1 MLYYKFQ
8 NYDEFKEIF
17 GLNYHSNGTK
27 SRKNKILLS
36 FIKNRALL
44 HDAVSSNNYK
54 LLHISDM
61 QTLKQTLTGKLIDAA
76 IDLPYCVTLI
86 DKTYGSSRYSTDAS
100 NGICEDDVSVTSI
113 TRTTIEYSRCAAVS
127 SSAH

>member
-8 NYDEFKEIF
+8 NYEEFKELF

-36 FIKNRALL
+36 FIKNKALL
-44 HDAVSSNNYK
+44 HDAVKSNNYE

-61 QTLKQTLTGKLIDAA
+61 QTLKQVVTGKIRDAA
-76 IDLPYCVTLI
+76 VNLPYCVTLI
-86 DKTYGSSRYSTDAS
+86 DKVCISD
-100 NGICEDDVSVTSI
+100 ICRSL
-113 TRTTIEYSRCAAVS
+113 
-127 SSAH
+127 

>member
-8 NYDEFKEIF
+8 NYEEFKEIF

-44 HDAVSSNNYK
+44 HDAIRTGNYEF
-54 LLHISDM
+54 LHISDM
-61 QTLKQTLTGKLIDAA
+61 QTLKQVVIGKIRDAA
-76 IDLPYCVTLI
+76 IDLF
-86 DKTYGSSRYSTDAS
+86 
-100 NGICEDDVSVTSI
+100 
-113 TRTTIEYSRCAAVS
+113 
-127 SSAH
+127 

>member
-8 NYDEFKEIF
+8 NYEEFKEIF

-44 HDAVSSNNYK
+44 HDAVKTGNYE

-61 QTLKQTLTGKLIDAA
+61 QTLKQVVTGKIRDAA
-76 IDLPYCVTLI
+76 VNLPYCVTLI
-86 DKTYGSSRYSTDAS
+86 DKVFGSSIY
-100 NGICEDDVSVTSI
+100 
-113 TRTTIEYSRCAAVS
+113 
-127 SSAH
+127 